1 MKDEGVS
8 LYCFIR
14 RGPPPSEIIDLFALI
29 QELDHTDS
37 NFYKLLFKN
46 NNIIAK

>member
-1 MKDEGVS
+1 MKEFPFTALSVEG
-8 LYCFIR
+8 LLP
-14 RGPPPSEIIDLFALI
+14 GEIGDLFALI

-37 NFYKLLFKN
+37 NFYKLLFRN